1 MLALLLAAVVMPSDP
16 QAALKSVA
24 DRVHSAVI
32 EVRAE
37 AAVVVPGDAGDT
49 LVPTATFG
57 AGVLVGNGLAVTT
70 LHTVGMVAPGK
81 FAPWK
86 NIEVLLPRHGV
97 VSGELL
103 GWYPEYDLAVL
114 RVPDAVDAPPALAT
128 ELPAP
133 GAPLLAMGADDQA
146 VNVVGVQLAGVSGDV
161 LLLTSVHAVDSRYW
175 GGPVFD
181 AQGRLAGITLPAVMP
196 RALSSVAL
204 ASLLQHLHDP

>member
-1 MLALLLAAVVMPSDP
+1 MIALLLAAVVIPSDP
-16 QAALKSVA
+16 QAELKVVA
-24 DRVHSAVI
+24 DKAHSAVL

-37 AAVVVPGDAGDT
+37 AVVAVPGDGGET
-49 LVPTATFG
+49 MVPTSTFG
-57 AGVLVGNGLAVTT
+57 TGVLVGNGLAVTT

-81 FAPWK
+81 FVAWK
-86 NIEVLLPRHGV
+86 NIEVLLPEHGV

-128 ELPAP
+128 ELPAR

-146 VNVVGVQLAGVSGDV
+146 VNVVGVQLAGVSGNV
-161 LLLTSVHAVDSRYW
+161 LLLTSAHAVDSRYW

-181 AQGRLAGITLPAVMP
+181 SQGRLAGITLPAVMP
-196 RALSSVAL
+196 RALSSLAL
-204 ASLLQHLHDP
+204 AGLLQHLHDP